1 MLLYLLERTFP
12 IYMGAGG
19 DISTKYNQL
28 AKVLR
33 NLYKTK
39 EFSKVSY
46 IRLDYQKDT
55 ILVGKKESGG
65 KHRG

>member
-1 MLLYLLERTFP
+1 
-12 IYMGAGG
+12 MGAGG
-19 DISTKYNQL
+19 DISTKYNRL

-55 ILVGKKESGG
+55 ILVGKKESDR